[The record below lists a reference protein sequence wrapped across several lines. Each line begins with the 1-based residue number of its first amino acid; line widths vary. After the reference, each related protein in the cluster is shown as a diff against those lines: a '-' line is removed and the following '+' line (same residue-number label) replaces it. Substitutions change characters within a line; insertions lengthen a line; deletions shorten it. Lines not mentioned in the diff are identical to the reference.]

1 MLDEEFFGSENE
13 IIFADRKDKREFI
26 TSSVIAS
33 IISIIGIMASVF
45 S

>member
-1 MLDEEFFGSENE
+1 M
-13 IIFADRKDKREFI
+13 FADRKDKREFI

-33 IISIIGIMASVF
+33 IISFIGIMASVL